1 VFNMSP
7 TPESARTKLLSQPQK
22 HHHKFQVFYTS
33 KISRA
38 SPQTKSNEMPPKQ
51 SPRQNQFDQQN
62 LFNLLGPNQPTSDG
76 RMTDDFYIPN
86 LGNLAHLDPQTIAS
100 LSNLFGATSGMALP
114 NLSMPTTMPAN
125 LNMQLGLSGNL
136 PGNLQG
142 LPNLQGLLPNLSSNG
157 LHGMQFPP
165 NMNGLPPGSMSPTM
179 LSASMSK
186 NSPIHS
192 SPMMSPSRQSTMS
205 IDSKQLSA
213 LPFDAS
219 LLATFSPQ
227 MLNTMLANTGT
238 PGMLNAGAH
247 AAAVL
252 TGATSQTPGPSSPM
266 SSTSQGRL
274 GMASPAGLLNGS
286 QPPYRRG
293 SFAQER
299 AAAIVKAIRGA
310 GSTTPSMIHGS
321 SGLAPSPTSHPSE
334 SVKPLLPRDRATV
347 ADNDNFMNMILQM
360 DPEDE
365 KVDKAAD
372 TSQESVLMQSQI
384 QSRSL
389 PPLHAVGLP
398 PAMGLL
404 SPVSH
409 TSQETRGTKREH
421 EADEVCQKCH
431 GKKRRLQGEADQI
444 IVGGGGNICLCEF
457 VCFPFLPTRANYVV
471 ESDGLTRLGYSSR
484 QFLSRKRNLLFA

>member
-1 VFNMSP
+1 MSP
-7 TPESARTKLLSQPQK
+7 TARVGDEQNSVSQPQK
-22 HHHKFQVFYTS
+22 HHHKLQVFHTT
-33 KISRA
+33 KIARA
-38 SPQTKSNEMPPKQ
+38 SPNQHSNEMPPKQ

-86 LGNLAHLDPQTIAS
+86 LGNLGHLDPQTIAS
-100 LSNLFGATSGMALP
+100 LSNLFGATPGMVLP
-114 NLSMPTTMPAN
+114 NLSMPSTMPAN

-157 LHGMQFPP
+157 LHGGPGMQFPP

-179 LSASMSK
+179 LSGSMSK

-219 LLATFSPQ
+219 LLATFTPQ

-252 TGATSQTPGPSSPM
+252 AGATGQTPGPSSPM

-274 GMASPAGLLNGS
+274 GMASPSGLVNGS

-365 KVDKAAD
+365 KVDK
-372 TSQESVLMQSQI
+372 TSDASQDSALMHS

-398 PAMGLL
+398 SAMGLV

-421 EADEVCQKCH
+421 EGDEDCQKCH
-431 GKKRRLQGEADQI
+431 GKKRRLQGVETDQI

-457 VCFPFLPTRANYVV
+457 VCFPSLPTTAN
-471 ESDGLTRLGYSSR
+471 
-484 QFLSRKRNLLFA
+484 